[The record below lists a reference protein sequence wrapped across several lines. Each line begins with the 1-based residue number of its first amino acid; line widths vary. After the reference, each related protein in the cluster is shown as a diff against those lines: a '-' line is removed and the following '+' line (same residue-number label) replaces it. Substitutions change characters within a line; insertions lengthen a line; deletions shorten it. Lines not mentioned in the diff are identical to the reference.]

1 METPASA
8 PPALLP
14 GLAVLAARYDA
25 LICDVWGVLH
35 NGHKASGPAVEALRR
50 FRTGH
55 GPVVLLTNAPRPAED
70 VKAQF
75 VHYGVPEDAYDAIMT
90 SGVATREELA
100 RRAEDHRLAMLHI
113 GPERDAGVFHGLPL
127 DSVGV
132 ETAEVVLCTGLVDDD
147 TETPEDYRGLLAAL
161 KARDLPM
168 LCANPDIV
176 VQKGAKLLY
185 CAGALAKAYEAIGG
199 RVLYYGKPYRP
210 IYEAALA
217 KLTGIA
223 GRPIRRP
230 LAVGDGL
237 LTDIAGAN
245 GFGIDA
251 LFIADGV
258 HGEEIGDLTP
268 QSLARL
274 FAKNGTKAV
283 GAMPTLAW

>member
-1 METPASA
+1 METLASA
-8 PPALLP
+8 PPALLS
-14 GLAVLAARYDA
+14 GLAAIAPRYDA

-35 NGHKASGPAVEALRR
+35 DGHMARGPAVEALRR
-50 FRTGH
+50 FRANQ
-55 GPVVLLTNAPRPAED
+55 GPVVLLTNAPRPVAD
-70 VKAQF
+70 VQGQF

-90 SGVATREELA
+90 SGVAARDELA
-100 RRAEDHRLAMLHI
+100 NRAQSHRLAMLHI
-113 GPERDAGVFHGLPL
+113 GPERDRGVFDGLPL
-127 DSVGV
+127 DSVA
-132 ETAEVVLCTGLVDDD
+132 AEKAEIVLCTGLVDDD
-147 TETPEDYRGLLAAL
+147 TETPEDYRALLAAL
-161 KARDLPM
+161 RARDLPM

-185 CAGALAKAYEAIGG
+185 CAGALAKVYEAIGG
-199 RVLYYGKPYRP
+199 RVVYYGKPYRP

-217 KLTGIA
+217 KLTEIA

-245 GFGIDA
+245 AFGIDA

-268 QSLARL
+268 ESLARF
-274 FAKNGTKAV
+274 FAKTGTRAV
-283 GAMPTLAW
+283 GAMPALAW